1 MKANKNEFIYQ
12 GSFKG
17 TINDFLLKQGFS
29 TNNIYYLLGEGHV
42 LVNGRKIND
51 RNYTFDEGK
60 QIVFVKLLDEVCN
73 VITTDK
79 PINIVYEDDYL
90 LIVDKP
96 ADLDVEPTM
105 ANNEET
111 LANYVA
117 NYYKQ
122 KDIKSNIHL
131 VNRLDKATS
140 GLVILAKNQYIH
152 NLLNDAKIIKKYQAV
167 VEGKVKK
174 GTIKIKISKDDN
186 SIKRVIDP
194 NGKECITKY
203 KLIKFDG
210 TNSLVDIEI
219 LTGRT
224 HQIRLSF
231 ASINHPLVG
240 DKLYNSNYVEGTN
253 MFLRAY
259 NLQFVH
265 PISNKKINIAI

>member
-73 VITTDK
+73 VIATDK
-79 PINIVYEDDYL
+79 PIKIVYEDDYL

-152 NLLNDAKIIKKYQAV
+152 NLLNDAKIVKKYQAI

-210 TNSLVDIEI
+210 TNSLVDVEI

-265 PISNKKINIAI
+265 PISNKKINIVV